1 MFHWFLP
8 ITPRWLY
15 SKGRVEEARRNLR
28 NLGAK
33 YNIELDD
40 EFLSEVE
47 KKSSIASTVKTYTSL
62 DLLKWPKMRLITIN
76 SGYCWFVT
84 SMVYYG
90 LGTGFTSLLFV

>member
-1 MFHWFLP
+1 M
-8 ITPRWLY
+8 
-15 SKGRVEEARRNLR
+15 
-28 NLGAK
+28 
-33 YNIELDD
+33 DD

-47 KKSSIASTVKTYTSL
+47 KKSSIASSAKNYTSL

-90 LGTGFTSLLFV
+90 LGTGFIGLIGVRNFTMAFGESIFKD